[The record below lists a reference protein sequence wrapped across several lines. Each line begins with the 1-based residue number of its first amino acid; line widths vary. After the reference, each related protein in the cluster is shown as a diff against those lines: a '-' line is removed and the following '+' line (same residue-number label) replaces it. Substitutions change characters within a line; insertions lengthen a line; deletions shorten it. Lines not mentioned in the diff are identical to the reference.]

1 MASMGVPLS
10 YYGFLI
16 MIINLSVFILSRHI
30 KRIVNEFSLNSI
42 LIYSLFVIFSQIILV
57 LNIYLDSIVFK
68 FIVISIAFSIMQ
80 LIRLFSEGMSSYFI
94 NKSIEETPNKTL
106 IFSIYSMGYQI
117 LLSLLFFVMGVLEK
131 FNFTYL
137 SIYLIVL
144 LLGIVSLLYL
154 RLKLVRE
161 L

>member
-1 MASMGVPLS
+1 
-10 YYGFLI
+10 
-16 MIINLSVFILSRHI
+16 
-30 KRIVNEFSLNSI
+30 
-42 LIYSLFVIFSQIILV
+42 
-57 LNIYLDSIVFK
+57 
-68 FIVISIAFSIMQ
+68 
-80 LIRLFSEGMSSYFI
+80 MSSYFI